1 MEIIIVYENKF
12 LRELKNNKL
21 KHSEE
26 MAGYILKDEKLLKK
40 TVFLIGNLMF
50 MQKSV
55 YAATT
60 GTDIAVNGINKAGG
74 TLLTL
79 VQNFGYWGCILC
91 CALEVLKDL
100 MAQNTRDI
108 GKTIGKYA
116 VAFGTFYFLPWVFD
130 IIKSCFN

>member
-1 MEIIIVYENKF
+1 MEIVIIYENKL

-26 MAGYILKDEKLLKK
+26 MASYILKDKKLLKK
-40 TVFLIGNLMF
+40 TVFLMGSLMF
-50 MQKSV
+50 MQKNI
-55 YAATT
+55 YAATN
-60 GTDIAVNGINKAGG
+60 TDVAVNGINKAGG

-79 VQNFGYWGCILC
+79 VQSFGYWGCILC